1 MSDNDTGCFCKLLR
15 LEDCVFLSILKTCG
29 IIRQKKVNEKMI
41 VSIVMDQLI
50 SFISQYELSKV
61 EIIKY
66 KISVVTNNKKS
77 RMDMTFIRI
86 ERKLLSSYIEV
97 TTQYNLHALPP
108 SIKMRQL
115 SHNFL
120 NLISID
126 IL

>member
-1 MSDNDTGCFCKLLR
+1 
-15 LEDCVFLSILKTCG
+15 
-29 IIRQKKVNEKMI
+29 
-41 VSIVMDQLI
+41 MDQLI

-77 RMDMTFIRI
+77 RRDMTFIRI
-86 ERKLLSSYIEV
+86 GRKSLSSYIEV
-97 TTQYNLHALPP
+97 TTQFNLHALPP
-108 SIKMRQL
+108 LIKMRQL